1 MMSTTHAAMGA
12 LLAAPVLWNAPELA
26 PAAALAGYAGGLF
39 PDIDVVAVHRRT
51 LHFPDYY
58 WLLAAPA
65 VVLVVLRPAPATVAG
80 AAFLLSAALHSV
92 TDVFG
97 GGPGLEPWSDDDDRG
112 VYLHSRGRWLRARGT
127 VRYDGAPEDL
137 ALAAALTVP
146 GLTAFGGTVRWV
158 LLAGLAASALYT
170 VFRKRLVAF
179 ERVLRR

>member
-1 MMSTTHAAMGA
+1 MMSTTHGAMGA

-39 PDIDVVAVHRRT
+39 PDVDVVAVHRRT
-51 LHFPDYY
+51 LHYPGYY
-58 WLLAAPA
+58 WLLAAPGVA
-65 VVLVVLRPAPATVAG
+65 LAALRPAPATVAG

-97 GGPGLEPWSDDDDRG
+97 GGPGVEPWAEEDDRG
-112 VYLHSRGRWLRARGT
+112 VYLHSRRRWLRARGT

-137 ALAAALTVP
+137 ALATALTLP
-146 GLTAFGGTVRWV
+146 GLAAFDGTVRWL

-170 VFRKRLVAF
+170 VFRKRLVAL
-179 ERVLRR
+179 ERVIRR